1 MLDMYI
7 TLGDV
12 QQQLQQHEKALDW
25 YHRSLGLIGPGRR
38 TRSRASLQFKM
49 ARAHIDLGNLSAA
62 EPLVERSVAWADSTG
77 HRGILIS
84 AYEQASRLYA
94 AQKKYEQAYHYSR
107 LFQTHRDTMIDA
119 EKTEQL
125 NFTRY
130 QNAATKAAEAEQ
142 ARAQEAAQVATQQ
155 LELKE
160 KDQQLTLLLLASLF
174 LAVLIAVAGIAW
186 QRLRKVNKTLAAQ
199 KDEIATQ
206 ASALAAANEQLQQV
220 SSFKEG
226 LTSMLVHDLKT
237 PLNIIMGA
245 SSQPATPDSQET
257 IQSSALQ
264 MLTMTLNILEVQQL
278 EEAAMM
284 VEQDTVNANAITT
297 QAHSYTGSLFKRKNQ
312 EVHNAVPEDLHVQ
325 ADAGLVER
333 ILINLLTNAYKY
345 TPNNGRVSLG
355 AEATTSGT
363 VRLWVRNSGA
373 GIARDDQHRIFE
385 KFHRVQGT
393 SSDQHSSGLGLAFCK
408 AAIEAMGG
416 SIGVES
422 APDSDTTFWIE
433 LPAADAAATAT
444 STATASTK
452 SELLV
457 PDAEAQALLP
467 VAQALQGLEI
477 YEISKL
483 REVLRTANAPDSEW
497 LAEAKRAMH
506 SGNGQRLQELV
517 QLILQHPANA

>member
-1 MLDMYI
+1 M
-7 TLGDV
+7 
-12 QQQLQQHEKALDW
+12 
-25 YHRSLGLIGPGRR
+25 
-38 TRSRASLQFKM
+38 
-49 ARAHIDLGNLSAA
+49 
-62 EPLVERSVAWADSTG
+62 
-77 HRGILIS
+77 
-84 AYEQASRLYA
+84 
-94 AQKKYEQAYHYSR
+94 
-107 LFQTHRDTMIDA
+107 
-119 EKTEQL
+119 
-125 NFTRY
+125 
-130 QNAATKAAEAEQ
+130 
-142 ARAQEAAQVATQQ
+142 ATQQ

-312 EVHNAVPEDLHVQ
+312 EVHNAVPEDLHLQ

-355 AEATTSGT
+355 GEATTCWKTYCFGPT
-363 VRLWVRNSGA
+363 TPP
-373 GIARDDQHRIFE
+373 AR
-385 KFHRVQGT
+385 
-393 SSDQHSSGLGLAFCK
+393 CK
-408 AAIEAMGG
+408 
-416 SIGVES
+416 
-422 APDSDTTFWIE
+422 
-433 LPAADAAATAT
+433 
-444 STATASTK
+444 
-452 SELLV
+452 
-457 PDAEAQALLP
+457 
-467 VAQALQGLEI
+467 
-477 YEISKL
+477 
-483 REVLRTANAPDSEW
+483 
-497 LAEAKRAMH
+497 
-506 SGNGQRLQELV
+506 
-517 QLILQHPANA
+517 